1 MEESLWSVMS
11 KQTKHNTDV
20 HSISDAREAHSD
32 EMRARMIRY
41 TVSMSIRLVCFILI
55 FVVPY
60 GWLSWV
66 MIAGA
71 VFLPYF
77 AVVVANGGSDTSNI
91 RHSDA
96 LIDRAPVREI
106 EAKVVDAE
114 PDDGDEVLSGE
125 IIDDSMPPSRP
136 GAQHGAHASGR
147 SGSGADA

>member
-1 MEESLWSVMS
+1 MS

-20 HSISDAREAHSD
+20 HSISDARESHSD
-32 EMRARMIRY
+32 EMRTRMIRY
-41 TVSMSIRLVCFILI
+41 SISMSIRLICFILV

-60 GWLSWV
+60 VWLQWV

-77 AVVVANGGSDTSNI
+77 AVIVANGGSDTSNI

-106 EAKVVDAE
+106 EARVVDAG
-114 PDDGDEVLSGE
+114 PDDADDDVLSGE
-125 IIDDSMPPSRP
+125 IIDGGAP
-136 GAQHGAHASGR
+136 AQHGSHPAGY
-147 SGSGADA
+147 GKPGTDA

>member
-1 MEESLWSVMS
+1 MS
-11 KQTKHNTDV
+11 RQTKHNTDV

-32 EMRARMIRY
+32 EMRTRMIRY
-41 TVSMSIRLVCFILI
+41 TVSMSIRLVCFILV

-77 AVVVANGGSDTSNI
+77 AVILANGGSDTSNI

-96 LIDRAPVREI
+96 LLDRAPVREI
-106 EAKVVDAE
+106 EAKVTDTA
-114 PDDGDEVLSGE
+114 PDDTDDVLSGE
-125 IIDDSMPPSRP
+125 LVDDDAGSAPRGASAAGTARPS
-136 GAQHGAHASGR
+136 
-147 SGSGADA
+147 

>member
-1 MEESLWSVMS
+1 MS

-20 HSISDAREAHSD
+20 HSISDARESHSD
-32 EMRARMIRY
+32 EMRTRMIRY
-41 TVSMSIRLVCFILI
+41 TVSMSIRLVCFILV

-77 AVVVANGGSDTSNI
+77 AVVVANGGGDTSNI

-106 EAKVVDAE
+106 EAKVVDAGPE
-114 PDDGDEVLSGE
+114 DDDDILSGE
-125 IIDDSMPPSRP
+125 IIDDSADPAHHGSHATGTGRP
-136 GAQHGAHASGR
+136 GT
-147 SGSGADA
+147 DA

>member
-1 MEESLWSVMS
+1 
-11 KQTKHNTDV
+11 
-20 HSISDAREAHSD
+20 
-32 EMRARMIRY
+32 MIRY
-41 TVSMSIRLVCFILI
+41 TVSMSIRLVCFILV

-77 AVVVANGGSDTSNI
+77 AVVVANGGGDTSNI

-106 EAKVVDAE
+106 EAKVVDAGPE
-114 PDDGDEVLSGE
+114 DDDDILSGE
-125 IIDDSMPPSRP
+125 IIDDSADPAHHGSHATGTGRP
-136 GAQHGAHASGR
+136 GT
-147 SGSGADA
+147 DA

>member
-1 MEESLWSVMS
+1 
-11 KQTKHNTDV
+11 
-20 HSISDAREAHSD
+20 
-32 EMRARMIRY
+32 MRTRMIRY
-41 TVSMSIRLVCFILI
+41 TVSMSIRLVCFILV

-77 AVVVANGGSDTSNI
+77 AVVVANGGGDTSNI

-106 EAKVVDAE
+106 EAKVVDAGPE
-114 PDDGDEVLSGE
+114 DDDDILSGE
-125 IIDDSMPPSRP
+125 IVDDSVDPAHHGSRAARIGGP
-136 GAQHGAHASGR
+136 GT
-147 SGSGADA
+147 DA

>member
-1 MEESLWSVMS
+1 MS

-20 HSISDAREAHSD
+20 HSISDARESHSD
-32 EMRARMIRY
+32 EMRTRMIRY
-41 TVSMSIRLVCFILI
+41 TVSMSIRLVCFILV

-77 AVVVANGGSDTSNI
+77 AVVVANGGGDTSNI

-106 EAKVVDAE
+106 EATVVDAGPE
-114 PDDGDEVLSGE
+114 DDDDILSGE
-125 IIDDSMPPSRP
+125 IIDDSADPAHHGSHATHHGSHATGTGRP
-136 GAQHGAHASGR
+136 GT
-147 SGSGADA
+147 DA